1 MISTHEKREM
11 GSDPYNTAQVFVK
24 QYKILLGEKA
34 AIRMKAKKSILRNGP
49 VLSIN
54 QQLRL
59 VKPFSANDVKQVMF
73 MIN

>member
-1 MISTHEKREM
+1 
-11 GSDPYNTAQVFVK
+11 
-24 QYKILLGEKA
+24 
-34 AIRMKAKKSILRNGP
+34 MKAKKSILRNGP